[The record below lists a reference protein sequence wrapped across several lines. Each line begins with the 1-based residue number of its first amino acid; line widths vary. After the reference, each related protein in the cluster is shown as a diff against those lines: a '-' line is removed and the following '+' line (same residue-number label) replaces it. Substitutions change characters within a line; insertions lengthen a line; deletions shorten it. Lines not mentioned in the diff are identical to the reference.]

1 MIQFGFRII
10 WRIME
15 ISEGVICNIRLDL
28 HSFSDDI
35 QPHSVIVKYLN
46 PWTNMQI
53 HTLTVVQMRGGGW
66 NPLRSF
72 WYVAVFWNDFN
83 FSGKPLIFLTRWGI
97 FYGWWRCWRPVQQWS
112 PSWILPKIRNPP
124 PKKITI
130 TKLVSKS
137 ARGMNEQLLKT
148 SGADVLSSR
157 ETTEKNLMWEGGG
170 TPLPPVVYPRVN
182 L

>member
-28 HSFSDDI
+28 HNSSDDI

-53 HTLTVVQMRGGGW
+53 HTLTVVQMRGGGGGW

-83 FSGKPLIFLTRWGI
+83 FSGKPLFFLTRWGI

-112 PSWILPKIRNPP
+112 PSWILPKIRNPKKKRK
-124 PKKITI
+124 KKIRYQ
-130 TKLVSKS
+130 V
-137 ARGMNEQLLKT
+137 KT
-148 SGADVLSSR
+148 SRNGNLH
-157 ETTEKNLMWEGGG
+157 EK
-170 TPLPPVVYPRVN
+170 
-182 L
+182 